1 MTTMNLEAL
10 KQLGLNDREI
20 TLYHTLLALGPSSIR
35 DIAAKAQ
42 INRGTSYETLKDLV
56 SKGIV
61 NYLPKGKRRIFQA
74 ASPDK
79 LLDIAEERRLAIEQ
93 TLLDLKN
100 DIIPALSQLK
110 PKFNASNVSFYEGD
124 YGVETVLKD
133 ILNCSAK
140 NEPRAYSVISTRS
153 VRDHLYRS
161 FPNFTK
167 VRIQKEISVRV
178 LAIGEGGE
186 DAEFAQR
193 KWIKGK
199 VDASYIAIYPPK
211 VAMIS
216 LVDNNYPVMVVIDST
231 AIAGTQQVMFDT
243 LWDAL

>member
-1 MTTMNLEAL
+1 MTTMNLDAL

-35 DIAAKAQ
+35 DVAAKAQ

-74 ASPDK
+74 ANPDK

-216 LVDNNYPVMVVIDST
+216 LVDNNYPVMVVIDSA